1 MGLFSLLA
9 LPLLGPARGLSWL
22 AEKVAEEAA
31 REMFDEVRIRG
42 DLLELQARYDL
53 GEVAEGDYARQEAT
67 LLQRL
72 NAIREAKGE

>member
-22 AEKVAEEAA
+22 AEKVAQEAA
-31 REMFDEVRIRG
+31 REMFDEARIRG

-53 GEVAEGDYARQEAT
+53 GEVAEGAYARQEAI